1 MNRITI
7 LLILSIAL
15 TAVANPVFDLV
26 ENFAGARDIFIEFE
40 LSMHVKNNGQYQES
54 SMKGDLAIKNLE
66 DFYLLIKEPSVI
78 SQLSFAY
85 ISRTKRLYFSYPG
98 YLDMENIDIPITN
111 FFEILQSVLKL
122 LQTPVVITKFEGDT
136 VTIAPSALVVGRSAD
151 PVIFKMQ
158 IKDGLIKEF
167 TITNK
172 NQDEYIKIKIDR
184 ISLNSNVNE
193 YFHFAR

>member
-151 PVIFKMQ
+151 QLSSRCK
-158 IKDGLIKEF
+158 
-167 TITNK
+167 
-172 NQDEYIKIKIDR
+172 
-184 ISLNSNVNE
+184 
-193 YFHFAR
+193 

>member
-184 ISLNSNVNE
+184 ISLNSNVDE